1 MKISLSTALCITEFQ
16 IFLKMSDSTKNRK
29 ISEDDSTIKRMYNK
43 RIFTDFDIVSNDRPK
58 FPCHRA
64 VMRM

>member
-1 MKISLSTALCITEFQ
+1 
-16 IFLKMSDSTKNRK
+16 MSDSTKNRK

-43 RIFTDFDIVSNDRPK
+43 RIFTDFDIVSNDRTK